1 MINLIRI
8 DERLVHG
15 QVAFAWSVAYPS
27 DAILVMDPGAAG
39 DSLQKQLLKLACPK
53 SMKCFVTDAEGG
65 LHMLKKYG
73 SKRFLVVA
81 KHPKY
86 ALYLLENGIQFDSL
100 NVGGLYFKEDRK
112 QITKTVYV
120 DEETDDILRRI
131 HGYGVYLDGRTTP
144 RDNSLDLFTLL

>member
-15 QVAFAWSVAYPS
+15 QVAFSWSVAYPS
-27 DAILVMDPGAAG
+27 DAILVIDPEAAN

-53 SMKCFVTDAEGG
+53 SMKCFVTDDEGG
-65 LHMLKKYG
+65 LQLIKKYG

-86 ALYLLENGIQFDSL
+86 ALYLLEKGIEFVSL
-100 NVGGLYFKEDRK
+100 NVGGLYFKEGRK

-120 DEETDDILRRI
+120 DEETSAILKKI
-131 HGYGVYLDGRTTP
+131 HGFGVYLDGRTTP
-144 RDNSLDLFTLL
+144 RDNALDLFTLL